1 MDYTHKESKLCINCN
16 KYGHT
21 CKHCH
26 QPITSFGIINLKKV
40 DNKLYYLMICRKD
53 TFNYVEFLRGRY
65 ETNDV
70 DYLGSL
76 LEGMTISER
85 ELIINNDFD
94 FLWNKL
100 WIKKSQ
106 ERFNKE
112 YYNSKKKFNF
122 LKKDSYL
129 HDLNLKVNFIWTQPE
144 WGFPKGRRNLGELDK
159 DCAIREFEEET
170 GIDTRNYIMLND
182 VRPVKEVFF
191 GTNSNKY
198 KHVYYVAVSREDIN
212 PRIDPNN
219 FLQVSEISS
228 IQWFTFENC
237 LQKIRHYN
245 KEKIKMLTELNN
257 FLKKKNIDINYI
269 NGLFNSV
276 SENQPDKP
284 PGI

>member
-129 HDLNLKVNFIWTQPE
+129 HDLNLKVNFIWTEPE

-170 GIDTRNYIMLND
+170 GIDTRNYMMLND
-182 VRPVKEVFF
+182 VRPVKEVFL
-191 GTNSNKY
+191 GPI
-198 KHVYYVAVSREDIN
+198 AIN
-212 PRIDPNN
+212 INMFTMWLFLERISILESIPII
-219 FLQVSEISS
+219 FFRSPEISS

-245 KEKIKMLTELNN
+245 KEK
-257 FLKKKNIDINYI
+257 
-269 NGLFNSV
+269 
-276 SENQPDKP
+276 
-284 PGI
+284 

>member
-1 MDYTHKESKLCINCN
+1 
-16 KYGHT
+16 
-21 CKHCH
+21 
-26 QPITSFGIINLKKV
+26 
-40 DNKLYYLMICRKD
+40 
-53 TFNYVEFLRGRY
+53 
-65 ETNDV
+65 
-70 DYLGSL
+70 
-76 LEGMTISER
+76 
-85 ELIINNDFD
+85 
-94 FLWNKL
+94 
-100 WIKKSQ
+100 
-106 ERFNKE
+106 
-112 YYNSKKKFNF
+112 NSKKKFNF

-129 HDLNLKVNFIWTQPE
+129 HDLNLKVNFIWTEPE

-170 GIDTRNYIMLND
+170 GIDTRNYIILND